1 MYTNLSRYYLHVLE
15 VDDQITQRTMVH
27 IQRIDQDTSSSMFLW
42 SLRCSLS
49 CTFFSYLCSVLW
61 KLVLTFCLS
70 FLLSNV
76 GHCIVC
82 AARYHGFSL
91 SFNIFFSREVHFH
104 IVKMY
109 KDKEVNKNVK
119 NILLSMCDVRVFL
132 TFTSLNLV
140 LL

>member
-61 KLVLTFCLS
+61 KLVLTFCSSSCQMLATVLS
-70 FLLSNV
+70 VLQGITDSDYPLT
-76 GHCIVC
+76 
-82 AARYHGFSL
+82 FSL
-91 SFNIFFSREVHFH
+91 VERCIF
-104 IVKMY
+104 I
-109 KDKEVNKNVK
+109 
-119 NILLSMCDVRVFL
+119 
-132 TFTSLNLV
+132 
-140 LL
+140 